1 MSNLTPLK
9 NNLWWDITHGI
20 RRELG
25 ETGMSSVL
33 GIPLYV
39 GPLDQACEFR
49 KLMTDTLI
57 ERNEV
62 VWQVKQNMAV
72 KRGTSRQEVFDE

>member
-1 MSNLTPLK
+1 MSNLAPLK
-9 NNLWWDITHGI
+9 NYLWWNVTHGI

-25 ETGMSSVL
+25 ETRMQSVL

-39 GPLDQACEFR
+39 GPLDPACEFR

-62 VWQVKQNMAV
+62 VWQVKQNMIV
-72 KRGTSRQEVFDE
+72 KRGV

>member
-1 MSNLTPLK
+1 MSDPTPLK
-9 NNLWWDITHGI
+9 NNLWWDITHRI

-33 GIPLYV
+33 GIPRFV

-49 KLMTDTLI
+49 KLMVDTLI

-72 KRGTSRQEVFDE
+72 KRGI

>member
-1 MSNLTPLK
+1 MSGLTPLK
-9 NNLWWDITHGI
+9 KNLWWDITHRI
-20 RRELG
+20 RHELG
-25 ETGMSSVL
+25 ETRMQSVL
-33 GIPLYV
+33 Y
-39 GPLDQACEFR
+39 PLDQACEFR

-72 KRGTSRQEVFDE
+72 KRGT